1 MNRVAFLLLLGLLL
15 VVVWPVQGQTPT
27 TADDYYNRGIAR
39 GKAGYLEGAIADF
52 SKVIEME
59 PLSAQAYYNRG
70 YARHLT
76 KDLDGAL
83 ADYAKYIELEPRDP
97 DGYNNRGNVRRAKGD
112 FDGAIAD
119 LNKVIEIDSRY
130 AKAYYNR
137 GFTLEAKGDP
147 DRAIADYTKSI
158 ELEPL
163 DADVYGKLAWLLA
176 TTSRDAIRDG
186 KKAVEY
192 AGKAAE
198 LTKWED
204 ANTLDTLAAAYAE
217 AGNFDEAIK
226 WENKA
231 LSFPEFA
238 KSNGDQA
245 RKRLQLYTERKPYH
259 EPPPK

>member
-1 MNRVAFLLLLGLLL
+1 MKHARHLLILIFLFL
-15 VVVWPVQGQTPT
+15 VWPVQGQTPT
-27 TADDYYNRGIAR
+27 TANDYYNRGIAR
-39 GKAGYLEGAIADF
+39 AKLGDLDGAIADF
-52 SKVIEME
+52 SKVIEIDSQE
-59 PLSAQAYYNRG
+59 AQAYYNRG
-70 YARHLT
+70 YARHLK
-76 KDLDGAL
+76 KDLDGAI
-83 ADYAKYIELEPRDP
+83 ADYTKYIELEPRDP

-119 LNKVIEIDSRY
+119 LNKAIEIDPRY

-137 GFTLEAKGDP
+137 GFALDAKGDP

-163 DADVYGKLAWLLA
+163 DADGYGKLAWLLA
-176 TTSRDAIRDG
+176 TTFRDAIRDG

-192 AGKAAE
+192 ASKAAE

-217 AGNFDEAIK
+217 AGNFDDAIK

-231 LSFPEFA
+231 LSFPGFA

-245 RKRLQLYTERKPYH
+245 RKRLQLYTARKPYH